1 MRFVSCGEF
10 YEDAFMSKCLV
21 IHGHFYQPPRE
32 NAWTEAIERQD
43 SAQPYHDWN
52 ERINAESY
60 RTNAFARILDPAG
73 RITTIVNNYAHMS
86 FNFGPTLLSWLER
99 HGPAAYRRILEADKL
114 SAARCSGH
122 GNAIAQAY
130 NHAILPL
137 CNERD
142 KITQVRWGLADFRYR
157 FGREPEAMWLPETA
171 VNDATLRVLID
182 HGMKFV
188 ILSPYQAKRV
198 RRFSIS
204 EIRQT
209 ATVQEANPTGAASH
223 QPPATI
229 DDFHAGEW
237 TGVEH
242 GEIDTRQAYRWFDK
256 DAAGHRRTE
265 RYIDIFFYHGGL
277 SRGVGFEHLLRDAKN
292 FSQRIDDCFSPDFH
306 SEEKIKEGR
315 GSAQPELVS
324 IATDGETYGHHE
336 RHGEMGLAYLLNIEA
351 PQRHIRVTNYAE
363 FLAENPPVMEV
374 ELKEGPN
381 GEGTAWSCA
390 HGLGRWT
397 RHCGCRGD
405 GPPEW
410 NQEWRAPL
418 RQALDNLRDELAAL
432 TVEIG
437 EPLLKDVWEARN
449 DYIDVILRRTPESFD
464 EFLAK
469 HQKRLLS
476 ESERIDIINLMEMQ
490 RQTQLMYTS
499 CGWFFTELSGI
510 ETVQVIQYAARALRL
525 AENLSGRSYEERFL
539 TGLKK
544 ARSNM
549 TEYKH
554 GENVYK
560 KLVKPSMVTFPRV
573 VNTHAIR
580 ALFAGAPA
588 QERLYH
594 YSIQRTD
601 LVEKRTEHTTLMIG
615 RVEVQS
621 GVTTSKHTYAFALIN
636 HGAGE
641 GVKCFVRRDD
651 GPAAD
656 AGWNYAAAR
665 EALIADFSK
674 REQEIIDELPQRWGG
689 EAFDLG
695 AMLAEE
701 RQQVINILLEGR
713 LSEISEFYLRI
724 YTQNRHQMQALRGL
738 GANLPAELSV
748 PARYTLSRQLREEIM
763 KLHNVTDPEAYK
775 PCLEIARA
783 AHRLGLQ
790 LENQQPSRLFQ
801 DMIEQRLQHLFHNGA
816 GQACKEIATLVD
828 IADRLKLTLDETSI
842 QNHIFAIL
850 QQHVDGLIDRILA
863 APQIEQDYD
872 CVSSFLN
879 IAYRF
884 NFNIKKYK
892 DRLKP
897 VEQAWS
903 QDPRYWP

>member
-1 MRFVSCGEF
+1 MRFVSCAEF
-10 YEDAFMSKCLV
+10 YEDALMSKCLV

-32 NAWTEAIERQD
+32 NAWTESIERQD
-43 SAQPYHDWN
+43 GAQPYHDWN

-60 RTNAFARILDPAG
+60 RTNAFTRILDHAG
-73 RITTIVNNYAHMS
+73 RITTIVNNYAQMS

-114 SAARCSGH
+114 SVARCNGH

-142 KITQVRWGLADFRYR
+142 KITQVRWGLADFRQR

-171 VNDATLRVLID
+171 VDDATLRVLID

-188 ILSPYQAKRV
+188 ILSPHQAKRV
-198 RRFSIS
+198 RRFFIS
-204 EIRQT
+204 EIEQM
-209 ATVQEANPTGAASH
+209 ATGATNNAF
-223 QPPATI
+223 Q
-229 DDFHAGEW
+229 AGEW

-256 DAAGHRRTE
+256 DAAGHRLTDRC
-265 RYIDIFFYHGGL
+265 IDIFFYHGGL
-277 SRGVGFEHLLRDAKN
+277 SRGVGFEHLLRDAKD

-315 GSAQPELVS
+315 GSTQPELVS

-336 RHGEMGLAYLLNIEA
+336 RHGEMGLAYLLHIEA

-374 ELKEGPN
+374 ELKEGPD

-390 HGLGRWT
+390 HGLGRWS
-397 RHCGCRGD
+397 RNCGCRGN

-410 NQEWRAPL
+410 NQEWRGPL

-449 DYIDVILRRTPESFD
+449 DYIDVILSRSSFLNQTNGKAGESFD

-476 ESERIDIINLMEMQ
+476 ESERIEVINLMEMQ

-510 ETVQVIQYAARALRL
+510 ETVQVIQYAAQALRL
-525 AENLSGRSYEERFL
+525 AENLSGGTYEERFL
-539 TGLKK
+539 VDLKK
-544 ARSNM
+544 ARSNV

-554 GENVYK
+554 GESVYK
-560 KLVKPSMVTFPRV
+560 KLVKPSMVSFPRL

-580 ALFAGAPA
+580 TLFAGAPA

-594 YSIQRTD
+594 YSIQRSD
-601 LVEKRTEHTTLMIG
+601 LVEKRTEHATLMIG

-621 GVTTSKHTYAFALIN
+621 GVTTSKHAYVFALIN

-651 GPAAD
+651 GPSAG
-656 AGWNYAAAR
+656 AGWNYAEAR

-674 REQEIIDELPQRWGG
+674 HEQEIIDELPQRWGG

-713 LSEISEFYLRI
+713 LSEINELYARI
-724 YTQNRHQMQALRGL
+724 YTQNRNQMQALRGL

-763 KLHNVTDPEAYK
+763 KLPNVTDPEAYK

-790 LENQQPSRLFQ
+790 LENQQPSQLFQ

-816 GQACKEIATLVD
+816 GQACKEIAELVD
-828 IADRLKLTLDETSI
+828 IADRLKLTLDAASI

-850 QQHVDGLIDRILA
+850 QQHLDGLIDRILA
-863 APQIEQDYD
+863 APQIEQEYD
-872 CVSSFLN
+872 CVSDFLN

-903 QDPRYWP
+903 QDPKYWP